1 MTAKNITEKLLEN
14 WPAKIVCLTL
24 ALLLF
29 MFYRMSTLEQRVFS
43 VPLRIQTN
51 NDIVP
56 AASYPRTVTVRLRGE
71 MDTLY
76 PVEEKDISVFVD
88 LTSLEREGEYRFPL
102 QVRVAG
108 TAGTDSTL
116 ETAVEPSEI
125 RIRVEM
131 RTVKKV
137 PVVPN
142 FAGYPEA
149 GYEFDGYLVNPVSVE
164 VSGPR
169 TVVESIEEM
178 QTEAIDLS
186 GRNAGFEGTALL
198 MNRNSLIT
206 VSSGGTVEYRVRIV
220 PTIVTRTVTGL
231 PLRFDFL
238 DDRFLVESGAEPGM
252 ISVRG
257 RQIDLANDALFQDA
271 LHVNAKNIYSS
282 GIYSLPVTAV
292 LPDGMEVLEYSPREI
307 QITARRK
314 DE

>member
-1 MTAKNITEKLLEN
+1 MTVKNVTEKLLEN
-14 WPAKIVCLTL
+14 WPAKIVCLAL

-51 NDIVP
+51 GDIVP

-88 LTSLEREGEYRFPL
+88 LSSLEREGEFRFPL
-102 QVRVAG
+102 QVRIAGAAG
-108 TAGTDSTL
+108 TEDAL

-125 RIRVEM
+125 RIRVES

-142 FAGYPEA
+142 FSGYPEA
-149 GYEFDGYLVNPVSVE
+149 GYEFDGYLINPVSVE

-198 MNRNSLIT
+198 VNRNSLIT
-206 VSSGGTVEYRVRIV
+206 VSSGGTVEYRVRIA
-220 PTIVTRTVTGL
+220 PTIVTRTLTGITIK
-231 PLRFDFL
+231 FDSL
-238 DDRFLVESGAEPGM
+238 DDRFHIQSDTGPGVVT
-252 ISVRG
+252 VRG
-257 RQIDLANDALFQDA
+257 RQIDLANDTVLLDS
-271 LHVNAKNIYSS
+271 LRVNARNISSS

-292 LPDGMEVLEYSPREI
+292 LPEGMEILDYSPREI
-307 QITARRK
+307 QITVARK

>member
-1 MTAKNITEKLLEN
+1 MTVKNVTEKLLEN
-14 WPAKIVCLTL
+14 WPAKIVCLAL

-51 NDIVP
+51 GDIVP

-88 LTSLEREGEYRFPL
+88 LSSLEREGEFRFPL
-102 QVRVAG
+102 QVRITGAAG
-108 TAGTDSTL
+108 TEDAL

-125 RIRVEM
+125 RMRVES
-131 RTVKKV
+131 RIVKKV

-142 FAGYPEA
+142 FSGYPEA
-149 GYEFDGYLVNPVSVE
+149 GYEFDGYLINPVSVE

-198 MNRNSLIT
+198 VNRNSLIT
-206 VSSGGTVEYRVRIV
+206 VSSGGTVEYRVRIA
-220 PTIVTRTVTGL
+220 PTIVTRTLTGL
-231 PLRFDFL
+231 AIQFDSLDERFHVQNDT
-238 DDRFLVESGAEPGM
+238 EPGVVT
-252 ISVRG
+252 VRG
-257 RQIDLANDALFQDA
+257 RQIDLANDTVLLEALR
-271 LHVNAKNIYSS
+271 VNARNISSS
-282 GIYSLPVTAV
+282 GIYSLPVRAV
-292 LPDGMEVLEYSPREI
+292 LPEGMEILDYSPREI
-307 QITARRK
+307 QITVARK